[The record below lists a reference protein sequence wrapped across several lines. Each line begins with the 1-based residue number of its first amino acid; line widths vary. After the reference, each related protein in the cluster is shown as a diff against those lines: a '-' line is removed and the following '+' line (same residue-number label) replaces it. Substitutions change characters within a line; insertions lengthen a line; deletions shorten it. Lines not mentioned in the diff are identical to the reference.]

1 MKLKK
6 YQTRTL
12 DRLEAFC
19 ESAVMRGPKGA
30 FEDITQKRSVAQS
43 LGSMFAPYQPLLAL
57 PQVPRVCLRLP
68 TGAGKTIIAAHA
80 IPRVSKALLG
90 ATIGGA
96 GANPFV
102 LWLTPTNTVRE
113 QTVAALRDPDHPY
126 HHALRDQLGE
136 LNVFDIADFAQLP
149 PQSMGTRAN
158 IFVGTIQ
165 TLRVSNTDGRKVY
178 AHHEALE
185 PHFARLLRRHTH
197 FDGLEPISETN
208 SNPRYSFANLL
219 HIQRPIVIVDEAHRA
234 VTGLSDTIQ
243 ERVNPCAVVELTA
256 TPRPRNN
263 TLINVSAREVYDAE
277 MIKLP
282 VRLRLDPQWQAT
294 LTRAARQRDQLE
306 DFAARDHRYIRPVAL
321 YQAQKKNQSVTVEVL
336 RDFLIDE
343 LNIPETQIAVAT
355 GSVRDLDGH
364 DLMSRSS
371 NIRHVITVEA
381 LKEGWDCPFAYVFAS
396 VANVSSN
403 TDAEQLLG
411 RVLRQPYAQR
421 RAQDELNRAY
431 AFISSRTFGETAQAL
446 RDGMV
451 SGLGFTDNEVAE
463 VLEVTQPDLD
473 DDLFGPPPARP
484 PISDPVAEIETEA
497 VDALRKIAVTA
508 QFTPTQDGKV
518 AVSFTGVPAQAEVDA
533 VAKALPEKDRAA
545 FKAKAQSYRE
555 TNAHRRSAADDGEQ
569 FALPGLA
576 MEMDGAI
583 VPLDPNSYAD
593 YADFSLERLNPRL
606 SEDEFSMSRDE
617 GEVFKI
623 DLTDGTLTVAST
635 YTEDL
640 LNGLGLPQLE
650 MPNLAGRLAREL
662 RHPMTGHGE
671 LVGWV
676 SKVLIHL
683 TDSRG
688 LALSDLATAFYPL
701 LRVLRRKL
709 DMHRADCQQ
718 SVFANVFKEDRVR
731 LGDEN
736 FVFRHGMFDDVRM
749 QAPSGYAYQKHFL
762 GPDRIPAMDGKVTGE
777 EVMAARALDAH
788 PSIKH
793 WVRNPSQHRN
803 SFRLPLSDRNFYP
816 DFIAVLEDGRLAVIE
831 YKGEPYK
838 TTDDS
843 KEKISVGRAW
853 AHAMGDRGVFV
864 FLVKE
869 DDQGRDL
876 RDQLSFN
883 LDV

>member
-1 MKLKK
+1 MKLKE
-6 YQTRTL
+6 YQQRTL
-12 DRLEAFC
+12 DRLEDFC
-19 ESAVMRGPKGA
+19 ESAVMRGPKVA
-30 FEDITQKRSVAQS
+30 FEEITQKRSVAQT
-43 LGSMFAPYQPLLAL
+43 LGKMFAPYQPLKAL
-57 PQVPRVCLRLP
+57 PHVPRVCLRLP

-136 LNVFDIADFAQLP
+136 LNVFDISDFAQLP

-165 TLRVSNTDGRKVY
+165 TLRVANTDGRKVY

-185 PHFARLLRRHTH
+185 PHFARLLARRTH
-197 FDGLEPISETN
+197 FGGLEPISETN
-208 SNPRYSFANLL
+208 SKPRFSFANLL
-219 HIQRPIVIVDEAHRA
+219 NIQRPIVIVDEAHRA

-306 DFAARDHRYIRPVAL
+306 EIAGRDHRYIRPVAL
-321 YQAQKKNQSVTVEVL
+321 YQAQKKNQSVTVDVL

-343 LNIPETQIAVAT
+343 LNIPEKQIAVAT

-371 NIRHVITVEA
+371 EIRHVITVEA

-431 AFISSRTFGETAQAL
+431 AFISSKTFGETAQAL

-451 SGLGFTDNEVAE
+451 SGLGFTSDEVAE
-463 VLEVTQPDLD
+463 VVEVTQPDLD

-484 PISDPVAEIETEA
+484 PQSEPVAELDMEVAET
-497 VDALRKIAVTA
+497 LRDFTVTT

-518 AVSFTGVPAQAEVDA
+518 EVSFTGVPAKAEVEA
-533 VAKALPEKDRAA
+533 IAKALPETERAA
-545 FKAKAQSYRE
+545 FEAKVTTYRE
-555 TNAHRRSAADDGEQ
+555 NNSHRGSPADEGQQ

-576 MEMDGAI
+576 MEFDGEL
-583 VPLDPNSYAD
+583 VPLSPDSYAD
-593 YADFSLERLNPRL
+593 YADFSLEQLDPEL
-606 SEDEFSMSRDE
+606 AEDDFSMTRDE

-623 DLTDGTLTVAST
+623 DLSDGTLTVAPSR
-635 YTEDL
+635 TEDL
-640 LNGLGLPQLE
+640 LSGLGLPRLE

-671 LVGWV
+671 LVGWITRA
-676 SKVLIHL
+676 LIHL
-683 TDSRG
+683 TDKRG

-701 LRVLRRKL
+701 LRVLRRKFE
-709 DMHRADCQQ
+709 MHRTAREQ
-718 SVFANVFKEDRVR
+718 SVFTDVFKEDRVR
-731 LGDEN
+731 LGQEN
-736 FVFRHGMFDDVRM
+736 FVFRHGMFDDARM
-749 QAPSGYAYQKHFL
+749 QAPSGYAYHRHFL

-777 EVMAARALDAH
+777 EVLAARAIDAH
-788 PSIKH
+788 SAVKY

-803 SFRLPLSDRNFYP
+803 SFRLPLSKNNFYP
-816 DFIAVLEDGRLAVIE
+816 DFIAVLEDGRFAVIE

-843 KEKISVGRAW
+843 KEKISVGQAW
-853 AHAMGDRGVFV
+853 AHAMGDKGVFV

-869 DDQGRDL
+869 DDQGRDI
-876 RDQLSFN
+876 REQLSPIFG
-883 LDV
+883 